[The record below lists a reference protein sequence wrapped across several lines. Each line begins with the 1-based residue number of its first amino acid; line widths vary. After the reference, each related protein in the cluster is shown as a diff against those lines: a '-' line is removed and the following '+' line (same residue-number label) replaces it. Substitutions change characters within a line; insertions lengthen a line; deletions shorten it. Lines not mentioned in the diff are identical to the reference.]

1 MKLDMTTA
9 FDTETPESK
18 FFNYRLLN
26 AQHLEMTGMFD
37 ILSHNNNQL
46 HENFIY

>member
-18 FFNYRLLN
+18 FFNYCLLN
-26 AQHLEMTGMFD
+26 TQ
-37 ILSHNNNQL
+37 QP
-46 HENFIY
+46 